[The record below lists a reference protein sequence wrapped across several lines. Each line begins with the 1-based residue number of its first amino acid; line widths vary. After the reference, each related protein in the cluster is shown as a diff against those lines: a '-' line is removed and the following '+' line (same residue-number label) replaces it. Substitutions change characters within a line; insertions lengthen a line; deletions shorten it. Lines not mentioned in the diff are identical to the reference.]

1 MTSAGRIG
9 AALRALLT
17 RGRPAQRGPV
27 AVGDAPAAW
36 ADYAQRVA
44 QRLAAAL
51 DGTDA
56 AASRLRA
63 QLERDAS
70 RREDDEDGEHGDAP
84 PALRLKAWLDRR
96 GNIERVESA
105 PAFAPDV
112 AADLRSALVGRRV
125 GAPPPRGMTQPVIV
139 RVRVA
144 VQDSS
149 QTGQERS

>member
-27 AVGDAPAAW
+27 AAGDAPAAW

-63 QLERDAS
+63 RLERDAS
-70 RREDDEDGEHGDAP
+70 RSEDDEDGDAP

-96 GNIERVESA
+96 GNVERVESA

-125 GAPPPRGMTQPVIV
+125 GAPPPRGMTQPVVV

>member
-1 MTSAGRIG
+1 MTGAGRIG

-17 RGRPAQRGPV
+17 RGRPVRRGPV
-27 AVGDAPAAW
+27 AAGDAPAAW

-63 QLERDAS
+63 QLERDAARS
-70 RREDDEDGEHGDAP
+70 EDDEDGDAP

-125 GAPPPRGMTQPVIV
+125 GAPPPRGMTQPVVV

>member
-1 MTSAGRIG
+1 MTGAGRIG

-27 AVGDAPAAW
+27 AAGDAPAAW

-63 QLERDAS
+63 RLERDAARS
-70 RREDDEDGEHGDAP
+70 EDDEDGDAP

-125 GAPPPRGMTQPVIV
+125 GAPPPRGMTQPVVV

>member
-1 MTSAGRIG
+1 MTGAGRIG

-17 RGRPAQRGPV
+17 RVRLAQRGLV

-44 QRLAAAL
+44 RRLAAAL

-56 AASRLRA
+56 AASRFRA
-63 QLERDAS
+63 QLERDAARS
-70 RREDDEDGEHGDAP
+70 EEDEDGDAP
-84 PALRLKAWLDRR
+84 PMLRLKAWLDRR
-96 GNIERVESA
+96 GNVERIESA

-112 AADLRSALVGRRV
+112 AADLRAALVGRRV
-125 GAPPPRGMTQPVIV
+125 GAPPPRGMTQPVVV

>member
-1 MTSAGRIG
+1 M
-9 AALRALLT
+9 AA
-17 RGRPAQRGPV
+17 
-27 AVGDAPAAW
+27 GDAPAAW

-56 AASRLRA
+56 AASRLRT

-70 RREDDEDGEHGDAP
+70 RGEDDEHGDAP

-125 GAPPPRGMTQPVIV
+125 GAPPPRGMTQPVVV

>member
-1 MTSAGRIG
+1 MTGAGRIG

-17 RGRPAQRGPV
+17 RGRPARRGPV

-63 QLERDAS
+63 QLERDAA
-70 RREDDEDGEHGDAP
+70 RREDDEDGDAS

-112 AADLRSALVGRRV
+112 AADLRSVLVGRRV
-125 GAPPPRGMTQPVIV
+125 GAPPPRGMTQPVVV

>member
-1 MTSAGRIG
+1 MTGAGRIG

-17 RGRPAQRGPV
+17 RGRPARRGPV
-27 AVGDAPAAW
+27 AAGDAPAAW

-44 QRLAAAL
+44 QRLATAL

-63 QLERDAS
+63 QLERDAARS
-70 RREDDEDGEHGDAP
+70 EDDEHGDAP

-96 GNIERVESA
+96 GNVERVESA

-125 GAPPPRGMTQPVIV
+125 GAPPPRGMTQPVVV

>member
-1 MTSAGRIG
+1 MTGAGRIG

-27 AVGDAPAAW
+27 AAGDAPAAW

-63 QLERDAS
+63 QLERDAARS
-70 RREDDEDGEHGDAP
+70 EDDEHGDAP

>member
-1 MTSAGRIG
+1 MIGAGRIG

-17 RGRPAQRGPV
+17 RGRPARRGPV

-63 QLERDAS
+63 QLERDAARS
-70 RREDDEDGEHGDAP
+70 EDDDGDAP

-96 GNIERVESA
+96 GNVERIESA
-105 PAFAPDV
+105 PVFAPDV

-125 GAPPPRGMTQPVIV
+125 GAPPPRGMTQPVVV

>member
-1 MTSAGRIG
+1 MTGAGRIG

-17 RGRPAQRGPV
+17 RGRPARRGPM
-27 AVGDAPAAW
+27 AAGDAPAAW

-63 QLERDAS
+63 RLERDAARS
-70 RREDDEDGEHGDAP
+70 EDDEHGDAL

-125 GAPPPRGMTQPVIV
+125 GAPPPRGMTQPVVV

>member
-1 MTSAGRIG
+1 MTGAGRIG

-27 AVGDAPAAW
+27 AAGDAPAAW

-63 QLERDAS
+63 RLERDAS
-70 RREDDEDGEHGDAP
+70 RSEDDEDGDAP

-96 GNIERVESA
+96 GNVERVESA

-125 GAPPPRGMTQPVIV
+125 GAPPPRGMTQPVVV

>member
-1 MTSAGRIG
+1 MTGAGRFG

-17 RGRPAQRGPV
+17 RVRLAQRGPV

-56 AASRLRA
+56 AASRFRA
-63 QLERDAS
+63 QLERDAARS
-70 RREDDEDGEHGDAP
+70 EEDENGDAP

-96 GNIERVESA
+96 GNVERVESA

-112 AADLRSALVGRRV
+112 AADLRAALVGRRV
-125 GAPPPRGMTQPVIV
+125 GLPPPRGMTQPVVV

>member
-1 MTSAGRIG
+1 MTGAGRIG

-17 RGRPAQRGPV
+17 RGRPARRGPV

-51 DGTDA
+51 DGSDA

-63 QLERDAS
+63 QLERDAA
-70 RREDDEDGEHGDAP
+70 RREDDEDGDAP

-125 GAPPPRGMTQPVIV
+125 GAPPPRGMTQPVVV

-149 QTGQERS
+149 QTGQKRS

>member
-1 MTSAGRIG
+1 MTGAGRIG

-17 RGRPAQRGPV
+17 RGRPARRGPV
-27 AVGDAPAAW
+27 AAGDAPAAW

-56 AASRLRA
+56 AASRFRA
-63 QLERDAS
+63 QLERDAA
-70 RREDDEDGEHGDAP
+70 RREDGEHGDAP

-125 GAPPPRGMTQPVIV
+125 GAPPPRGMTQPVVV

>member
-1 MTSAGRIG
+1 MTGAGRIG

-17 RGRPAQRGPV
+17 RGRPARRGPV
-27 AVGDAPAAW
+27 AAGDAPAAW

-63 QLERDAS
+63 RLERDAS
-70 RREDDEDGEHGDAP
+70 RSEDDDDGDAP

-125 GAPPPRGMTQPVIV
+125 GAPPPRGMTQPVVV

>member
-1 MTSAGRIG
+1 MTGAGRIG

-17 RGRPAQRGPV
+17 RGRPARRGPM
-27 AVGDAPAAW
+27 AAGDAPAAW

-63 QLERDAS
+63 RLERDAARS
-70 RREDDEDGEHGDAP
+70 EDDEHGDAP

-96 GNIERVESA
+96 GNVERVESA

-125 GAPPPRGMTQPVIV
+125 GAPPPRGMTQPVVV

>member
-1 MTSAGRIG
+1 MTGAGRIG

-17 RGRPAQRGPV
+17 RGRPARRGPV
-27 AVGDAPAAW
+27 AAGDAPAAW

-63 QLERDAS
+63 QLERDAARS
-70 RREDDEDGEHGDAP
+70 EDDEDGDAP

-125 GAPPPRGMTQPVIV
+125 GAPPPRGMTQPVVV

>member
-1 MTSAGRIG
+1 MTGAGRIG

-17 RGRPAQRGPV
+17 RGRPARRGPV
-27 AVGDAPAAW
+27 AAGDAPAAW

-70 RREDDEDGEHGDAP
+70 RSEDDEDGDAP

-96 GNIERVESA
+96 GNVERVESA

-125 GAPPPRGMTQPVIV
+125 GAPPPRGMTQPVVV

>member
-1 MTSAGRIG
+1 MTGAGRIG

-17 RGRPAQRGPV
+17 RGRPARRGPV
-27 AVGDAPAAW
+27 AAGDAPAAW

-56 AASRLRA
+56 AASRLCA
-63 QLERDAS
+63 QLERDAARS
-70 RREDDEDGEHGDAP
+70 EDDEHGDAP

-112 AADLRSALVGRRV
+112 AADLRSALVGWRV

>member
-1 MTSAGRIG
+1 MTGAGRIG

-17 RGRPAQRGPV
+17 RGRPARRGAV
-27 AVGDAPAAW
+27 AAGDAPAAW

-70 RREDDEDGEHGDAP
+70 RSEDDEHGDAP

-125 GAPPPRGMTQPVIV
+125 GAPPPRGMTQPVVV

>member
-27 AVGDAPAAW
+27 AAGDAPAAW

-63 QLERDAS
+63 RLERDAS
-70 RREDDEDGEHGDAP
+70 RSEDDEHGDAP

-125 GAPPPRGMTQPVIV
+125 GAPPPRGMTQPVVV

>member
-1 MTSAGRIG
+1 MTGAGRIG

-17 RGRPAQRGPV
+17 RGRPARRGPM
-27 AVGDAPAAW
+27 AAGDAPAAW

-70 RREDDEDGEHGDAP
+70 RSEDGEHGDAP

-105 PAFAPDV
+105 PAFAPEV

-125 GAPPPRGMTQPVIV
+125 GAPPPRGMTQPVVV

-149 QTGQERS
+149 QTGQKRS

>member
-1 MTSAGRIG
+1 MTGAGRIG

-17 RGRPAQRGPV
+17 RGRPARRGPV

-70 RREDDEDGEHGDAP
+70 RSEDGEHGDAP

-105 PAFAPDV
+105 PAFAPEV

-125 GAPPPRGMTQPVIV
+125 GAPPPRGMTQPVVV

>member
-1 MTSAGRIG
+1 MTGAGRIG

-17 RGRPAQRGPV
+17 RGRPARRGPV
-27 AVGDAPAAW
+27 AAGDAPAAW

-63 QLERDAS
+63 QLERDAARS
-70 RREDDEDGEHGDAP
+70 EDGEHGDAP

-125 GAPPPRGMTQPVIV
+125 GAPPPRGMTQPVVV

-149 QTGQERS
+149 QTGQKRS

>member
-1 MTSAGRIG
+1 MTGAGRIG

-70 RREDDEDGEHGDAP
+70 RSEDDEDGDAP

-96 GNIERVESA
+96 GNVERVESA

>member
-1 MTSAGRIG
+1 MTGAGRIG

-17 RGRPAQRGPV
+17 RGRPARRGPV
-27 AVGDAPAAW
+27 AAGDAPAAW

-63 QLERDAS
+63 RLERDAS
-70 RREDDEDGEHGDAP
+70 RSEDDEHGDAP

-96 GNIERVESA
+96 GHIERVESA

-125 GAPPPRGMTQPVIV
+125 GAPPPRGMTQPVVV

>member
-1 MTSAGRIG
+1 MTGAGRIG

-17 RGRPAQRGPV
+17 RGRPAQCVPV
-27 AVGDAPAAW
+27 AAGDAPAAW

-63 QLERDAS
+63 QLERDAA
-70 RREDDEDGEHGDAP
+70 RGEDDEDDAAP

-96 GNIERVESA
+96 GNVERVESA

-125 GAPPPRGMTQPVIV
+125 GAPPPRGMTQPVVV

-149 QTGQERS
+149 RTGQERS

>member
-1 MTSAGRIG
+1 MTGAGRIG

-17 RGRPAQRGPV
+17 RVRPAQRGPV

-56 AASRLRA
+56 AASRFRA
-63 QLERDAS
+63 QLERDAARS
-70 RREDDEDGEHGDAP
+70 EEDEDGDAP

-96 GNIERVESA
+96 GNVERIESA

-125 GAPPPRGMTQPVIV
+125 GLPPPRGMTQPVVV

>member
-1 MTSAGRIG
+1 MTGAGRIG

-17 RGRPAQRGPV
+17 RGRPARRGPV
-27 AVGDAPAAW
+27 AAGDAPAAW

-56 AASRLRA
+56 AASRLRT

-70 RREDDEDGEHGDAP
+70 RGEDDEDGDAP

-125 GAPPPRGMTQPVIV
+125 GAPPPRGMTQPVVV

>member
-1 MTSAGRIG
+1 MTGAGRIG

-17 RGRPAQRGPV
+17 RGRPARRGPV
-27 AVGDAPAAW
+27 AAGDAPAAW

-70 RREDDEDGEHGDAP
+70 RSEDDEHGDAP
-84 PALRLKAWLDRR
+84 PAQRLKAWLDRR

-125 GAPPPRGMTQPVIV
+125 GAPPPRGMTQPVVV

>member
-1 MTSAGRIG
+1 MTGAGRIG

-17 RGRPAQRGPV
+17 RGRPARRGPV
-27 AVGDAPAAW
+27 AAGDAPAAW

-70 RREDDEDGEHGDAP
+70 RSEDDEHGDAP

-125 GAPPPRGMTQPVIV
+125 GAPPPRGMTQPVVV

>member
-1 MTSAGRIG
+1 MTGAGRIG

-17 RGRPAQRGPV
+17 RGRPARRGPV
-27 AVGDAPAAW
+27 AAGDAPAAW

-63 QLERDAS
+63 QLERDAARS
-70 RREDDEDGEHGDAP
+70 EDDEDGDAP

-105 PAFAPDV
+105 PAFAPEV

-125 GAPPPRGMTQPVIV
+125 GAPPPRGMTQPVVV

>member
-1 MTSAGRIG
+1 MTGAGRIG

-17 RGRPAQRGPV
+17 RGRPARRGPM
-27 AVGDAPAAW
+27 AAGDAPAAW

-63 QLERDAS
+63 RLERDAARS
-70 RREDDEDGEHGDAP
+70 EDDEHGDAP

-125 GAPPPRGMTQPVIV
+125 GAPPPRGMTQPVVV

>member
-1 MTSAGRIG
+1 MIGAGRIG

-17 RGRPAQRGPV
+17 RGLPARRGPV
-27 AVGDAPAAW
+27 AAGDAPAAW

-63 QLERDAS
+63 QLERDAARS
-70 RREDDEDGEHGDAP
+70 EDGEHGDAP
-84 PALRLKAWLDRR
+84 PALRLKAWLDQR

-125 GAPPPRGMTQPVIV
+125 GAPPPRGMTQPVVV

>member
-1 MTSAGRIG
+1 MTGAGRIG
-9 AALRALLT
+9 AVLRALLT
-17 RGRPAQRGPV
+17 RGRPARRGPV
-27 AVGDAPAAW
+27 AAGDAPAAW

-63 QLERDAS
+63 RLERDAA
-70 RREDDEDGEHGDAP
+70 RREDDEHGDAP

-125 GAPPPRGMTQPVIV
+125 GAPPPRGMTQPVVV

>member
-1 MTSAGRIG
+1 M
-9 AALRALLT
+9 
-17 RGRPAQRGPV
+17 
-27 AVGDAPAAW
+27 
-36 ADYAQRVA
+36 
-44 QRLAAAL
+44 
-51 DGTDA
+51 
-56 AASRLRA
+56 RA
-63 QLERDAS
+63 QLERDAARS
-70 RREDDEDGEHGDAP
+70 EDDEHGDAP

-125 GAPPPRGMTQPVIV
+125 GAPPPRGMTQPVVV

-149 QTGQERS
+149 HTGQERS

>member
-1 MTSAGRIG
+1 MTGAGRIG
-9 AALRALLT
+9 AALHALLT
-17 RGRPAQRGPV
+17 RGRPARRGPV
-27 AVGDAPAAW
+27 AAGDAPAAW

-63 QLERDAS
+63 RLERDAS
-70 RREDDEDGEHGDAP
+70 RSEDDEHGDAP

-125 GAPPPRGMTQPVIV
+125 GAPPPRGMTQPVVV

>member
-1 MTSAGRIG
+1 MTGAGRIG

-17 RGRPAQRGPV
+17 RGRPARRGPM
-27 AVGDAPAAW
+27 AAGDAPAAW

-70 RREDDEDGEHGDAP
+70 RSEDDEDGDAP

-96 GNIERVESA
+96 GNVERVESA

-125 GAPPPRGMTQPVIV
+125 GAPPPRGMTQPVVV

>member
-1 MTSAGRIG
+1 MTGAGRIG

-56 AASRLRA
+56 AASRFRA
-63 QLERDAS
+63 QLERDAARS
-70 RREDDEDGEHGDAP
+70 EDDENGDAP

-96 GNIERVESA
+96 GNVERVESA

-125 GAPPPRGMTQPVIV
+125 GAPPPRGMTQPVVV